1 LLNPEW
7 KLRLFKAIL
16 NVPFRLLDKLL
27 KFPEAKYPQTRI
39 LQDIYKTMLGT
50 YRLEVAKGVFDVPD
64 GNFERFLSVSAKLLA
79 NVAEQDRYYRAWI
92 GLSFLLAEAE
102 MSRVDLQPE
111 ELVREIKRQWLDDL
125 SFLPKE
131 HFEQYR
137 RDFTEIALSSN
148 LVNLARMV
156 KSSPLRPRKGGK

>member
-1 LLNPEW
+1 MNPEW

-16 NVPFRLLDKLL
+16 NVPFRLLDKMV
-27 KFPEAKYPQTRI
+27 KFPDAKYPQTRI
-39 LQDIYKTMLGT
+39 LQHTYRTMRGT

-79 NVAEQDRYYRAWI
+79 NVAEQDRYYRAWL
-92 GLSFLLAEAE
+92 GLSYLLAEAE
-102 MSRVDLQPE
+102 MSRLDLQPE
-111 ELVREIKRQWLDDL
+111 ELVFEIKRQWIDDL

-131 HFEQYR
+131 HFMLYR
-137 RDFTEIALSSN
+137 RDFTEVALSSN

-156 KSSPLRPRKGGK
+156 QSSPLHPRKGGK